1 MRRGGLVVGLITAL
15 GLVMPSVVLR
25 ATAGSAEIPPP
36 KFAPGAAGVGFT
48 PVTNQL
54 IEPPSPFM
62 GSDGKRHLA
71 FELLLTNMSPR
82 QASVT
87 KITVRA
93 GSASG
98 TVLENLDQAGV
109 MANMTAVGDLALTTT
124 STIPSYSTDQLV
136 LDAVVPGGSPVPTR
150 LSTTLMATFQAPLPG
165 QPPYVSIFP
174 DVVTENLPPV
184 PVSTTKPLLIPS
196 PLSGGDWM
204 STNSCCDLSPHR
216 GAILGGGGLPAS
228 PERFAIDFIRID
240 GNGDLYRPDVPQ
252 SMTTNYSYGAQLLAV
267 APSTV
272 VAIQDGMPDQPPGV
286 NPTGYSLNQLGG
298 NYVVLRLNA
307 QVYALYGH
315 LAPQSIKVQL
325 GERLR
330 TGQLVAL
337 LGNSG
342 NSTAPHLHFQLMNG
356 PGLLTSQGV
365 PYEFRNFR
373 VLALP
378 NGQGTLTPVNPP
390 MSVKDAYPLTNSV
403 VGFPGGSSAPV
414 SPSPEP
420 PEGTGPGA

>member
-1 MRRGGLVVGLITAL
+1 MRRGGRFFCLITAL
-15 GLVMPSVVLR
+15 GLVTPSVVSIG
-25 ATAGSAEIPPP
+25 TAGSAEIPPP
-36 KFAPGAAGVGFT
+36 KVAPGAAGIAFT
-48 PVTNQL
+48 PITNQL
-54 IEPPSPFM
+54 IEPPSPFL

-87 KITVRA
+87 GITVRA
-93 GSASG
+93 RSASG

-109 MANMTAVGDLALTTT
+109 AANMTAVGDLALTTT
-124 STIPSYSTDQLV
+124 STLPSYSTNQLV
-136 LDAVVPGGSPVPTR
+136 LDAVVPRGSTVPTR
-150 LSTTLMATFQAPLPG
+150 LSTTLTATFQAPLPG

-174 DVVTENLPPV
+174 DVVTENLPAV
-184 PVSTTKPLLIPS
+184 PVSTTKPLIIPS

-216 GAILGGGGLPAS
+216 GAILGGGGLPAA
-228 PERFAIDFIRID
+228 PERFGIDFIRLD
-240 GNGDLYRPDVPQ
+240 GNADLYRAGTPQ
-252 SMTTNYSYGAQLLAV
+252 SITTNYSYGAELLAV

-272 VAIQDGMPDQPPGV
+272 VAIQDGIPDQPPGV

-307 QVYALYGH
+307 HVYALYAH
-315 LAPQSIKVQL
+315 LVPDSIKVQL

-330 TGQLVAL
+330 TGQTVGL

-356 PGLLTSQGV
+356 PGLLTAQGV

-378 NGQGTLTPVNPP
+378 TAQGTLTPVAPP
-390 MSVKDAYPLTNSV
+390 TTVKDGYPLTNSV
-403 VGFPGGSSAPV
+403 VGFPGGASAPV

-420 PEGTGPGA
+420 SVGTGPGA